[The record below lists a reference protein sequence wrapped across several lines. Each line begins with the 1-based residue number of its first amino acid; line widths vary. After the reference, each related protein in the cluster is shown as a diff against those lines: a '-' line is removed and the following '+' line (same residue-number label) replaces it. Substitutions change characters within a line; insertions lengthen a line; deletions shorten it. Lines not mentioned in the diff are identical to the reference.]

1 MKTETLFLFAQVLLA
16 TATPKQWMERREEAR
31 GRKRRAERGMAGEGE
46 EEGGRV
52 EEERR
57 GMRNGTKSWMEEL
70 KMA

>member
-1 MKTETLFLFAQVLLA
+1 
-16 TATPKQWMERREEAR
+16 MERREEAK
-31 GRKRRAERGMAGEGE
+31 GRKRRAERGMAGEG

-70 KMA
+70 KMV

>member
-1 MKTETLFLFAQVLLA
+1 
-16 TATPKQWMERREEAR
+16 MERREEAR
-31 GRKRRAERGMAGEGE
+31 GRKRRAERGMAGEGEEE

>member
-1 MKTETLFLFAQVLLA
+1 
-16 TATPKQWMERREEAR
+16 MERREEAR